1 MNRYLRI
8 RLLVIGAVAIVA
20 GSVWLAGNRQRS
32 TADRAF
38 SEAQAADEMLVA
50 MIDQETGFF
59 GYLATGQTVLLRRY
73 QDARQR
79 FDQALVAA
87 QGGAEEGETDE
98 LEAIALQRRIAGAW
112 RSEAET
118 LLGAALT
125 GRRRVA
131 PTATQARLRQQLERF
146 RTVNAAFKEDL
157 REERIANQAS
167 ANNLSVALIVV
178 LSFLF
183 AALGYLLFERRARGD
198 DRRRRLH
205 ARFSDVLQLARSEEE
220 AYAVVKR
227 YLEQLVPG
235 GRATVLNRNSSANR
249 LEARTP
255 IENPDLRLKLE
266 TVEPEACMAIRS
278 GKTYQRR
285 SNGDELMTCAV
296 CGALGDEVTCVPSLV
311 GGEVVGSVLV
321 EHPHGLPTEETE
333 QLSTGIAESA
343 PVISN
348 LRNLAIAQ
356 MRASTDALTGLPNQ
370 RAVQTALKRMT
381 ARALT
386 TDQQLA
392 ALMIDLDHFK
402 QINDTCGHAKGD
414 QVLAM
419 VGHAATATIRGGDF
433 AGRYGG
439 EEFVVLLPETDLEHG
454 VMVAENLRAAIAA
467 IEVSGVERGIT
478 ASVGVAVLPGDA
490 TEPDQL
496 LRGADR
502 ALYTAKAH
510 GRNRVEVLA
519 TDRAPAPLGPP
530 RLAATPE

>member
-1 MNRYLRI
+1 
-8 RLLVIGAVAIVA
+8 
-20 GSVWLAGNRQRS
+20 
-32 TADRAF
+32 
-38 SEAQAADEMLVA
+38 MLVA
-50 MIDQETGFF
+50 MMDQETGFF
-59 GYLATGQTVLLRRY
+59 GYLATGQAVLLRRY

-87 QGGAEEGETDE
+87 QAGAPEGEADE
-98 LEAIALQRRIAGAW
+98 IEAIAAQQRIAADW

-118 LLGAALT
+118 LIGAALT
-125 GRRRVA
+125 GDRKPA
-131 PTATQARLRQQLERF
+131 PTATQARLRQRLENF
-146 RTVNAAFKEDL
+146 RSVNTAFKEDL
-157 REERIANQAS
+157 REERVANQSS
-167 ANNLSVALIVV
+167 ANTLSVALIVL
-178 LSFLF
+178 LSLVFGV
-183 AALGYLLFERRARGD
+183 LGYLLVERRARRD
-198 DRRRRLH
+198 DRRRVLH
-205 ARFSDVLQLARSEEE
+205 GRFSDVLQLARSEEE

-249 LEARTP
+249 LEAGTP
-255 IENPDLRLKLE
+255 VENPDLRLTLE
-266 TVEPEACMAIRS
+266 TVEPEACMAIRG

-285 SNGDELMTCAV
+285 RNGDELMTCAV
-296 CGALGDEVTCVPSLV
+296 CGALGDQVTCVPSLV

-321 EHPHGLPTEETE
+321 EHPNRLPGEDTE
-333 QLSTGIAESA
+333 QLSAGIAESA

-370 RAVQTALKRMT
+370 RAVQTALKSMT

-386 TDQQLA
+386 TDQPLA
-392 ALMIDLDHFK
+392 ALMLDLDHFK
-402 QINDTCGHAKGD
+402 QINDTFGHAKGD

-439 EEFVVLLPETDLEHG
+439 EEFVVLLPDTDIEHG

-490 TEPDQL
+490 SDPDQL
-496 LRGADR
+496 LRCADR

-510 GRNRVEVLA
+510 GRDRVEVLA
-519 TDRAPAPLGPP
+519 TGRAPAAPRTP